1 MRGER
6 ARAHRRRSDCFVK
19 VARAPT
25 GGNHAQFGGL
35 ESVGASQSR
44 WRHACRGRWP
54 RTRELTAPTQRAKRK
69 KKVIDRSES
78 EETNFCSGFLV
89 LESF

>member
-54 RTRELTAPTQRAKRK
+54 RTRELTAPTQREK
-69 KKVIDRSES
+69 KKKKDATPWPIGGG
-78 EETNFCSGFLV
+78 GFNNIYLWN
-89 LESF
+89 